1 MASWGP
7 PWEAFWP
14 LGTVLG
20 RYWGLLEH
28 LRSHLEPSWA
38 ILSHLGAHLGLS
50 EALLEPSW
58 AKKYRPT
65 PRETPRPGPGE
76 GVGGG
81 VKLASSSE
89 TCMACPFPPALPQHR
104 KQCWRNF
111 QKTCARRK
119 SESDIL
125 PLRAGCAP
133 RPIPAKARGG
143 PRRPQKVP
151 GGPRK
156 APGILRRPQEAAEE
170 PHAPDELVSE
180 K

>member
-1 MASWGP
+1 
-7 PWEAFWP
+7 
-14 LGTVLG
+14 
-20 RYWGLLEH
+20 
-28 LRSHLEPSWA
+28 
-38 ILSHLGAHLGLS
+38 
-50 EALLEPSW
+50 
-58 AKKYRPT
+58 
-65 PRETPRPGPGE
+65 
-76 GVGGG
+76 
-81 VKLASSSE
+81 
-89 TCMACPFPPALPQHR
+89 MACPFPPAFPQHR

-180 K
+180 KCAPRFSGSKTFRKHVRGAKARATFCPFAWGVRRVPLLPRILRRGREDLHVEKKHIDFVLFFAS